1 MGQLGLEKRN
11 SLARKPPVGYGEVIT
26 GSWSQGELISSDTGE
41 QAISVSTDWGGSVC
55 LGGSGISASAEST
68 EISLS
73 CLRISLFLFLCFHF
87 YMKHV
92 SLCGIQLTL

>member
-41 QAISVSTDWGGSVC
+41 QAISVSTDWGGSV
-55 LGGSGISASAEST
+55 
-68 EISLS
+68 
-73 CLRISLFLFLCFHF
+73 
-87 YMKHV
+87 
-92 SLCGIQLTL
+92 